1 MPCPL
6 TGAGH
11 QHLSK
16 MNTELLL
23 LILKY
28 HAGQVRVG
36 NREDGTPDPQI
47 EHLFRVF
54 TRLLQPCDHYP
65 KSLRLVRQ
73 NAAPLML
80 DVALAHD
87 ILEDTEVTE
96 EELAAVLN
104 EYALDAVKALTRNKD
119 QTYFDYIKEQVLS
132 NPLASLVK
140 LADLEDNYETAI
152 PSLQGRYAKAKGIIL
167 DHWNDVI
174 FPDPSAEDCPGE
186 EPGAEKQEAPK
197 EEPTIVQPD

>member
-1 MPCPL
+1 
-6 TGAGH
+6 
-11 QHLSK
+11 

-23 LILKY
+23 LVLKY

-36 NREDGTPDPQI
+36 NREDGRPDPQI

-65 KSLRLVRQ
+65 KSLRVIRL
-73 NAAPLML
+73 NAAHIML

-87 ILEDTEVTE
+87 MLEDTEVTE
-96 EELAAVLN
+96 EELAGVLN
-104 EYALDAVKALTRNKD
+104 HYALESVKALTRDKD
-119 QTYFDYIKEQVLS
+119 KDYFDYIKDLLS

-152 PSLQGRYAKAKGIIL
+152 SSLQERYDKAKGIIL
-167 DHWNDVI
+167 DHWNNVV
-174 FPDPSAEDCPGE
+174 FPDPAEEDYPGE
-186 EPGAEKQEAPK
+186 EPGAEKQE
-197 EEPTIVQPD
+197 EEKAAIVLPD